1 MHIMQNKDRNNSETF
16 CVLPWVHTAT
26 YTDGTALLCCVSSP
40 NTGVNLNHSTINE
53 AKNSEY
59 FKEARLSLLK
69 GEKFRGCSVCWKEEE
84 VGVKSHRNNENRLWD
99 DLLTKELVDEIVRNT
114 HDDGTIDN
122 DLYTLDFRLGNTC
135 NLACVMCRP
144 QDSSKWLNEA
154 KKLSNELE
162 TDAKWDWK
170 YKSTINLE
178 NFEWYKRQEFLED
191 FYKSC
196 SNMRLMIF
204 AGGEPLLIK
213 EHKEMIKEMVKRGH
227 AGNIQVNYHTN
238 ATIYDPELMELWK
251 HFKKV
256 ELFLSIDG
264 IDKVTEY
271 VRYPS
276 KFSVIENNLRMYD
289 DNAPDNMSF
298 KVLYTVQALNIF
310 YLPEFA
316 DWLDSQN
323 YKKIIVRKKHETI
336 FHTGV
341 LWGPNYLSTKI
352 LPAHVKEVITKKL
365 TDYVESKKNIL
376 NVWNFSEMVNLMN
389 SEDNSSLMKEF
400 DEYLLKID
408 LYRNLNHK
416 KTFEELFNLF

>member
-1 MHIMQNKDRNNSETF
+1 MQNKDRNKSETF

-26 YTDGTALLCCVSSP
+26 YTDGTALLCCVAKPES
-40 NTGVNLNHSTINE
+40 GLNLNHSTINDV
-53 AKNSEY
+53 KNSDY
-59 FKEARLSLLK
+59 FKKARLSLLN
-69 GEKFRGCSVCWKEEE
+69 GEKFKDCSVCWNEESI
-84 VGVKSHRNNENRLWD
+84 GVKSHRDNENRLWD
-99 DLLTKELVDEIVRNT
+99 TLLTKELVDEIVRNT

-144 QDSSKWLNEA
+144 TDSSKWFGEA
-154 KKLSNELE
+154 KRLADELE

-170 YKSTINLE
+170 HKSQLDITK
-178 NFEWYKRQEFLED
+178 FEWYKRQEFLED
-191 FYKSC
+191 FYESC
-196 SNMRLMIF
+196 GSMRLMIF

-213 EHKEMIKEMVKRGH
+213 EHKEIIKELVKRDY
-227 AGNIQVNYHTN
+227 AKNIQVNYHTN
-238 ATIYDPELMELWK
+238 GTIYDPELMEIWK

-256 ELFLSIDG
+256 ELFISIDG
-264 IDKVTEY
+264 IEKVTEF

-276 KFSVIENNLRMYD
+276 NFKVIENNLRMYD
-289 DNAPDNMSF
+289 DNASDNMSF

-316 DWLDSQN
+316 DWLNSQN

-352 LPAHVKEVITKKL
+352 LPIHVKEIITKKL
-365 TDYVESKKNIL
+365 TDYVESKKDIL

-400 DEYLLKID
+400 DEYLTKID

-416 KTFEELFNLF
+416 KTFEELFKLF

>member
-1 MHIMQNKDRNNSETF
+1 MHIMQNKDRSKSETF

-40 NTGVNLNHSTINE
+40 NTGVNLNHSTIND
-53 AKNSEY
+53 AKNSDY
-59 FKEARLSLLK
+59 FKQARLALLN
-69 GEKFRGCSVCWKEEE
+69 GEKFSGCNVCWKEEE

-154 KKLSNELE
+154 KRLSTELE
-162 TDAKWDWK
+162 TNAKWDWK
-170 YKSTINLE
+170 HKSTINLD

-191 FYKSC
+191 FYESC
-196 SNMRLMIF
+196 GNMRLMIF

-213 EHKEMIKEMVKRGH
+213 EHKQMIKEMVRRGH
-227 AGNIQVNYHTN
+227 ASNIQVNYHTN
-238 ATIYDPELMELWK
+238 GTIYDPELMELWK
-251 HFKKV
+251 NFKKV
-256 ELFLSIDG
+256 ELFISIDG
-264 IDKVTEY
+264 IEKVTEF

-276 KFSVIENNLRMYD
+276 NFKVIENNLRMYD
-289 DNAPDNMSF
+289 DNASDNMSF
-298 KVLYTVQALNIF
+298 KILYTVQALNIF

-316 DWLDSQN
+316 DWLESQN
-323 YKKIIVRKKHETI
+323 YKKIMVKKKHDTI

-341 LWGPNYLSTKI
+341 LWGPHYLSTKI
-352 LPAHVKEVITKKL
+352 LPKQTM
-365 TDYVESKKNIL
+365 L
-376 NVWNFSEMVNLMN
+376 N
-389 SEDNSSLMKEF
+389 
-400 DEYLLKID
+400 
-408 LYRNLNHK
+408 RR
-416 KTFEELFNLF
+416 KTF

>member
-1 MHIMQNKDRNNSETF
+1 MQNKDRSNSETF

-40 NTGVNLNHSTINE
+40 NTGVNLNHCTIND

-59 FKEARLSLLK
+59 FKEARLALLN
-69 GEKFRGCSVCWKEEE
+69 GEKFRGCSVCWREEE

-162 TDAKWDWK
+162 TNAKWDWK
-170 YKSTINLE
+170 HKSTINLD

-191 FYKSC
+191 FYESC
-196 SNMRLMIF
+196 GNMRLMIF

-238 ATIYDPELMELWK
+238 ATIYDTELMELWK

-264 IDKVTEY
+264 IDKVTEF

-276 KFSVIENNLRMYD
+276 NFKVIENNLRRYD
-289 DNAPDNMSF
+289 DNASDNMSF
-298 KVLYTVQALNIF
+298 KILYTVQALNIY

-352 LPAHVKEVITKKL
+352 LPKHVKEVITKKL
-365 TDYVESKKNIL
+365 TDYVESKKEIL
-376 NVWNFSEMVNLMN
+376 NVWNFLEMVNLMN

-400 DEYLLKID
+400 DEYLIKID

-416 KTFEELFNLF
+416 KTFEELFKLF

>member
-1 MHIMQNKDRNNSETF
+1 MQNKDRNNSETF

-59 FKEARLSLLK
+59 FKEARLSLLN
-69 GEKFRGCSVCWKEEE
+69 GEKFRGCSVCWREEG

-154 KKLSNELE
+154 KRLSNELE
-162 TDAKWDWK
+162 TNAKWDWK
-170 YKSTINLE
+170 HKSTINLD

-191 FYKSC
+191 FYESC

-238 ATIYDPELMELWK
+238 ATIYDLELMELWK

-276 KFSVIENNLRMYD
+276 NFSVIENNLRRYD
-289 DNAPDNMSF
+289 DNASDNMSF
-298 KVLYTVQALNIF
+298 KILYTVQALNIF

-352 LPAHVKEVITKKL
+352 LPKHVKEVITKKL
-365 TDYVESKKNIL
+365 TNYVESKKDVL

-400 DEYLLKID
+400 DEYLMKID
-408 LYRNLNHK
+408 LYRNINHK
-416 KTFEELFNLF
+416 KTFEELFKLF

>member
-1 MHIMQNKDRNNSETF
+1 MQNKDRSNSETF

-40 NTGVNLNHSTINE
+40 NTGVNLNHSTIND

-59 FKEARLSLLK
+59 FKEARLALLN
-69 GEKFRGCSVCWKEEE
+69 GEKFRGCSVCWREEE

-99 DLLTKELVDEIVRNT
+99 DLLTKELVDEIVKNT

-162 TDAKWDWK
+162 TNAKWDWK
-170 YKSTINLE
+170 HKSTINLD

-191 FYKSC
+191 FYESC
-196 SNMRLMIF
+196 GNMRLMIF

-238 ATIYDPELMELWK
+238 ATIYDTELMELWK

-264 IDKVTEY
+264 IDKVTEF

-276 KFSVIENNLRMYD
+276 NFKVIENNLRRYD
-289 DNAPDNMSF
+289 DNASDNMSF
-298 KVLYTVQALNIF
+298 KILYTVQALNIY

-352 LPAHVKEVITKKL
+352 LPKHVKEVITKKL
-365 TDYVESKKNIL
+365 TDYVESKKEIL
-376 NVWNFSEMVNLMN
+376 NVWNFLEMVNLMN

-400 DEYLLKID
+400 DEYLIKID

-416 KTFEELFNLF
+416 KTFEELFKLF

>member
-1 MHIMQNKDRNNSETF
+1 MQNKDRNKSETF

-40 NTGVNLNHSTINE
+40 ETGVNLNKSTINE

-59 FKEARLSLLK
+59 FKQARLSLLN
-69 GEKFRGCSVCWKEEE
+69 GEKFSGCNVCWREEA

-162 TDAKWDWK
+162 TNAKWDWK
-170 YKSTINLE
+170 HKSTINLD

-191 FYKSC
+191 FYESC
-196 SNMRLMIF
+196 GNMRLMIF

-213 EHKEMIKEMVKRGH
+213 EHKQMIKEMVRRGH

-238 ATIYDPELMELWK
+238 GTIYDPELMELWK
-251 HFKKV
+251 NFKKV
-256 ELFLSIDG
+256 ELFISIDG
-264 IDKVTEY
+264 IEKVTEF

-276 KFSVIENNLRMYD
+276 NFKVIENNLRMYD

-298 KVLYTVQALNIF
+298 KILYTVQALNIF

-316 DWLDSQN
+316 DWLESQN
-323 YKKIIVRKKHETI
+323 YKKIMVKKKHDTI

-341 LWGPNYLSTKI
+341 LWGPHYLSTKI
-352 LPAHVKEVITKKL
+352 LPKHVKEIITKKL
-365 TDYVESKKNIL
+365 TDYVESKKDIL
-376 NVWNFSEMVNLMN
+376 NVWNFLEMVNLMN

-400 DEYLLKID
+400 DEYLIKMD

-416 KTFEELFNLF
+416 QTFEELFNLF

>member
-1 MHIMQNKDRNNSETF
+1 MKNKDRSNSETF

-59 FKEARLSLLK
+59 FKEARLSLLN
-69 GEKFRGCSVCWKEEE
+69 GEKFRGCSVCWREEG

-154 KKLSNELE
+154 KRLSNELE
-162 TDAKWDWK
+162 TNAKWDWK
-170 YKSTINLE
+170 HKSTINLD

-191 FYKSC
+191 FYESC

-238 ATIYDPELMELWK
+238 ATIYDLELMELWK

-276 KFSVIENNLRMYD
+276 NFSVIENNLRRYD
-289 DNAPDNMSF
+289 DNASDNMSF
-298 KVLYTVQALNIF
+298 KILYTVQALNIF

-352 LPAHVKEVITKKL
+352 LPKHVKEVITKKL
-365 TDYVESKKNIL
+365 TNYVESKKDVL

-400 DEYLLKID
+400 DEYLMKID
-408 LYRNLNHK
+408 LYRNINHK
-416 KTFEELFNLF
+416 KTFEELFKLF

>member
-1 MHIMQNKDRNNSETF
+1 MQNKDRSNSETF

-40 NTGVNLNHSTINE
+40 NTGVNLNHSTIND

-59 FKEARLSLLK
+59 FKEARLALLN
-69 GEKFRGCSVCWKEEE
+69 GEKFRGCSVCWREEE

-162 TDAKWDWK
+162 TNAKWDWK
-170 YKSTINLE
+170 HKSTINLD

-191 FYKSC
+191 FYESC
-196 SNMRLMIF
+196 GNMRLMIF

-238 ATIYDPELMELWK
+238 ATIYDTELMELWK

-264 IDKVTEY
+264 IDKVTEF

-276 KFSVIENNLRMYD
+276 NFKVIENNLRRYD
-289 DNAPDNMSF
+289 DNASDNMSF
-298 KVLYTVQALNIF
+298 KILYTVQALNIY

-352 LPAHVKEVITKKL
+352 LPKHVKEVITKKL
-365 TDYVESKKNIL
+365 TDYVESKKEIL
-376 NVWNFSEMVNLMN
+376 NVWNFLEMVNLMN

-400 DEYLLKID
+400 DEYLIKID

-416 KTFEELFNLF
+416 KTFEELFKLF

>member
-16 CVLPWVHTAT
+16 CVLPWVHAAT

-53 AKNSEY
+53 AKNSDY
-59 FKEARLSLLK
+59 FKEARLSLLN
-69 GEKFRGCSVCWKEEE
+69 GEKFSGCNVCWREEE

-162 TDAKWDWK
+162 TNAKWDWK
-170 YKSTINLE
+170 HKSTINLE

-191 FYKSC
+191 FYESC

-352 LPAHVKEVITKKL
+352 LPAHVKESITKKL
-365 TDYVESKKNIL
+365 TDYVESKKDIL

>member
-1 MHIMQNKDRNNSETF
+1 MQNKDRNNSETF
-16 CVLPWVHTAT
+16 CVLPWVHAAT

-53 AKNSEY
+53 AKNSDY
-59 FKEARLSLLK
+59 FKEARLSLLN
-69 GEKFRGCSVCWKEEE
+69 GEKFSGCNVCWREEE

-162 TDAKWDWK
+162 TNAKWDWK
-170 YKSTINLE
+170 HKSTINLE

-191 FYKSC
+191 FYESC

-352 LPAHVKEVITKKL
+352 LPAHVKESITKKL
-365 TDYVESKKNIL
+365 TDYVESKKDIL

>member
-1 MHIMQNKDRNNSETF
+1 MHIMKNKDRSNSETF

-59 FKEARLSLLK
+59 FKEARLSLLN
-69 GEKFRGCSVCWKEEE
+69 GEKFRGCSVCWREEG

-154 KKLSNELE
+154 KRLSNELE
-162 TDAKWDWK
+162 TNAKWDWK
-170 YKSTINLE
+170 HKSTINLD

-191 FYKSC
+191 FYESC

-238 ATIYDPELMELWK
+238 ATIYDTELMELWK

-276 KFSVIENNLRMYD
+276 NFSIIENNLRRYD
-289 DNAPDNMSF
+289 DNASDNMSF
-298 KVLYTVQALNIF
+298 KILYTVQALNIY

-352 LPAHVKEVITKKL
+352 LPKHVKEVITKKL
-365 TDYVESKKNIL
+365 TNYVESKKDIL
-376 NVWNFSEMVNLMN
+376 NVWNFLEMINLMN
-389 SEDNSSLMKEF
+389 SEDDSSLMKEF
-400 DEYLLKID
+400 DEYLIKID

-416 KTFEELFNLF
+416 KTFEELFKLF

>member
-1 MHIMQNKDRNNSETF
+1 
-16 CVLPWVHTAT
+16 
-26 YTDGTALLCCVSSP
+26 
-40 NTGVNLNHSTINE
+40 
-53 AKNSEY
+53 
-59 FKEARLSLLK
+59 
-69 GEKFRGCSVCWKEEE
+69 
-84 VGVKSHRNNENRLWD
+84 
-99 DLLTKELVDEIVRNT
+99 
-114 HDDGTIDN
+114 
-122 DLYTLDFRLGNTC
+122 
-135 NLACVMCRP
+135 
-144 QDSSKWLNEA
+144 
-154 KKLSNELE
+154 
-162 TDAKWDWK
+162 
-170 YKSTINLE
+170 
-178 NFEWYKRQEFLED
+178 
-191 FYKSC
+191 
-196 SNMRLMIF
+196 MRLMIF

-227 AGNIQVNYHTN
+227 ASNIQVNYHTN

-264 IDKVTEY
+264 INKVTEY

-352 LPAHVKEVITKKL
+352 LPAHVKESITKKL
-365 TDYVESKKNIL
+365 TDYVESKKDIL

>member
-1 MHIMQNKDRNNSETF
+1 MLNKDRSKSETF
-16 CVLPWVHTAT
+16 CVLPWIHTAT
-26 YTDGTALLCCVSSP
+26 YTDGTALLCCVASP
-40 NTGVNLNHSTINE
+40 NSGLNLNYNNINE
-53 AKNSEY
+53 VKNSDY
-59 FKEARLSLLK
+59 FKNARKSLLS
-69 GEKFRGCSVCWKEEE
+69 GEKFPACSVCWREES
-84 VGVKSHRNNENRLWD
+84 VGVKSHRDNENRLWD
-99 DLLTKELVDEIVRNT
+99 SLLTKELVDEIVKNT
-114 HDDGTIDN
+114 HEDGTIDN
-122 DLYTLDFRLGNTC
+122 DLFTLDFRLGNTC
-135 NLACVMCRP
+135 NLTCIMCRP
-144 QDSSKWLNEA
+144 QDSSKWINEA
-154 KKLSNELE
+154 KQLSNDLK

-170 YKSTINLE
+170 HKSEIDLNK
-178 NFEWYKRQEFLED
+178 FEWYKRQEFLED
-191 FYKSC
+191 FYESC
-196 SNMRLMIF
+196 GNMRLMIF

-227 AGNIQVNYHTN
+227 APNIQVNYHTN

-276 KFSVIENNLRMYD
+276 NFSVIENNLRMYD

-323 YKKIIVRKKHETI
+323 YKKIIVRRKHETI

-352 LPAHVKEVITKKL
+352 LPPHVK
-365 TDYVESKKNIL
+365 
-376 NVWNFSEMVNLMN
+376 
-389 SEDNSSLMKEF
+389 
-400 DEYLLKID
+400 
-408 LYRNLNHK
+408 
-416 KTFEELFNLF
+416 

>member
-59 FKEARLSLLK
+59 FKEARLSLLN
-69 GEKFRGCSVCWKEEE
+69 GEKFRGCSVCWREEG

-154 KKLSNELE
+154 KRLSNELE
-162 TDAKWDWK
+162 TNAKWDWK
-170 YKSTINLE
+170 HKSTINLD

-191 FYKSC
+191 FYESC

-238 ATIYDPELMELWK
+238 ATIYDLELMELWK

-276 KFSVIENNLRMYD
+276 NFSVIENNLRRYD
-289 DNAPDNMSF
+289 DNASDNMSF
-298 KVLYTVQALNIF
+298 KILYTVQALNIF

-352 LPAHVKEVITKKL
+352 LPKHVKEVITKKL
-365 TDYVESKKNIL
+365 TNYVESKKDVL

-400 DEYLLKID
+400 DEYLMKID
-408 LYRNLNHK
+408 LYRNINHK
-416 KTFEELFNLF
+416 KTFEELFKLF

>member
-1 MHIMQNKDRNNSETF
+1 MQNKDRSNSETF

-59 FKEARLSLLK
+59 FKEARLSLLN

-84 VGVKSHRNNENRLWD
+84 VVVKSHRNNENRLWD

-154 KKLSNELE
+154 KRLSNELE
-162 TDAKWDWK
+162 TNAKWDWK
-170 YKSTINLE
+170 HKSTINLD

-191 FYKSC
+191 FYESC

-276 KFSVIENNLRMYD
+276 NFSVIENNLRMYD

-352 LPAHVKEVITKKL
+352 LPKHVKEVITKKL
-365 TDYVESKKNIL
+365 TDYVELKKDVL

-400 DEYLLKID
+400 DEYLTKID

-416 KTFEELFNLF
+416 KTFDELFKLF

>member
-1 MHIMQNKDRNNSETF
+1 MHIMQNKDRSNSETF

-40 NTGVNLNHSTINE
+40 NTGVNLNHSTIND

-59 FKEARLSLLK
+59 FKEARLALLNGK
-69 GEKFRGCSVCWKEEE
+69 KFRGCSVCWREEE

-154 KKLSNELE
+154 KRLSNELE
-162 TDAKWDWK
+162 TNAKWDWK
-170 YKSTINLE
+170 HKSTINLD

-191 FYKSC
+191 FYESC
-196 SNMRLMIF
+196 GNMRLMIF

-276 KFSVIENNLRMYD
+276 NFSVIENNLRRYD

-352 LPAHVKEVITKKL
+352 LPEHVKEVITKKL
-365 TDYVESKKNIL
+365 TDYVESKKDIL

-416 KTFEELFNLF
+416 KTFEELFKLF